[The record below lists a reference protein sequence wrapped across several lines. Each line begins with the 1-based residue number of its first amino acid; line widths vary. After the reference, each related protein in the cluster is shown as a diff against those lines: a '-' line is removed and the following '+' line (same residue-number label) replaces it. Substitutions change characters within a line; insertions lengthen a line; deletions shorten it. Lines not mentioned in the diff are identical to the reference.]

1 MSVYEQQKQ
10 FVQFNQVITL
20 PDANAVLYVADSG
33 KTILLSPNAAVG
45 TKTITLPI
53 GVAGLTYR
61 FIMSALVGPLNTH
74 IIAITGGATSME
86 GIVLQSSGS
95 NSTVDGGSTSVLFV
109 GGLVGVGA
117 GPGACITVT
126 CLSATKWSILGC
138 GIGTTA
144 FGVA

>member
-33 KTILLSPNAAVG
+33 KTILLSANAVPG
-45 TKTITLPI
+45 TKTITLPP

-61 FIMSALVGPLNTH
+61 FIMTALVGPLNTH

-86 GIVLQSSGS
+86 GILLQNGATTT
-95 NSTVDGGSTSVLFV
+95 TVDGGSTSATFN
-109 GGLVGVGA
+109 GGTVAVGA

-126 CLSATKWSILGC
+126 CVSATKWSIFGY
-138 GIGTTA
+138 GKGTTA